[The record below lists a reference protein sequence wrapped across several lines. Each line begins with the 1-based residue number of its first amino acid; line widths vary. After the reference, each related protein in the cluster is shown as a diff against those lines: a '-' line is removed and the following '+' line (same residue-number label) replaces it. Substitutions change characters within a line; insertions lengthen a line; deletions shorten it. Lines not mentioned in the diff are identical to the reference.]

1 MAETKKVCMYG
12 RWGRRGHGPD
22 CTVPFIGSVWKCNV
36 SPWSSGQPER
46 EVGRMVG
53 EGAWDSSVNCLLPEC
68 SLPGEVA

>member
-1 MAETKKVCMYG
+1 MCACMGGGVGKVTAQ
-12 RWGRRGHGPD
+12 
-22 CTVPFIGSVWKCNV
+22 TVRSLLGSVWKCNV

-53 EGAWDSSVNCLLPEC
+53 EGAWDSSVNCLPPEC